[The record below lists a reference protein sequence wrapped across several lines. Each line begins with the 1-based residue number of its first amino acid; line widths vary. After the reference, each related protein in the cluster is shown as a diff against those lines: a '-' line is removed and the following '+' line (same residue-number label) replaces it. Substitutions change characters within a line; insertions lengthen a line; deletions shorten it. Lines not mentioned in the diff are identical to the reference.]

1 MTANLSP
8 SVPTATFGGAVPTQR
23 RGDSSRSVRTREL
36 FEAAAHCDDDARH
49 RQLVDEVVTL
59 NLEVADSLASQ
70 FSGRGVSMDD
80 LVQTAR
86 LELVRVA
93 RNFSLERDCDFL
105 AYAVPSIRGTLKR
118 YFRDHGWMVRPPR
131 RLQEAR
137 LNVNSARQ
145 SLGHVLG
152 REPTTAELAEG
163 TGLDEEV
170 VDEALSTASCYSPD
184 SLDRPVGTEDDSTLG
199 AVVADEDEDFAR
211 LEQRMWLGALLRGVP
226 ERERRVIEL
235 RFVHGLTQ
243 AEVGRH
249 IGVSQMQV
257 SRILTRVLHQLRTQ
271 AAQQS
276 AAVA

>member
-1 MTANLSP
+1 MTANLST
-8 SVPTATFGGAVPTQR
+8 SVPPAAIPSGR
-23 RGDSSRSVRTREL
+23 RGDNDRSLRTREL
-36 FEAAAHCDDDARH
+36 FEAAAQCDDEARH
-49 RQLVDEVVTL
+49 RRLLDEVVII

-70 FSGRGVSMDD
+70 FSGRGVSTDD

-93 RNFSLERDCDFL
+93 RNFSLDRDCDFL

-137 LNVNSARQ
+137 LNVNSAVQR
-145 SLGHVLG
+145 LGHTLG
-152 REPTTAELAEG
+152 HEPTTAELAG
-163 TGLDEEV
+163 DTGLDEEV
-170 VDEALSTASCYSPD
+170 VDEALRTASCYSPD

-199 AVVADEDEDFAR
+199 AVVADDDEDFAR
-211 LEQRMWLGALLRGVP
+211 LEERMWLGSLLRGVP

-257 SRILTRVLHQLRTQ
+257 SRILTRVLHQLRTR

-276 AAVA
+276 TAVA